1 MDAAAAAAEDAA
13 AQLSAARLQLEHQAL
28 KLSELEPLKHELEV
42 ALEQA
47 NDARDRLSH
56 VQRELAEVKAEAAA
70 RTPIGATVAQ
80 VRTVAGSLYPSFP
93 AHTPTPAPH
102 KADAHQFSALQQT
115 YTDRHAFTL
124 CAPAGC
130 CWCAA

>member
-47 NDARDRLSH
+47 NDASDRPRH
-56 VQRELAEVKAEAAA
+56 VQREPEE
-70 RTPIGATVAQ
+70 
-80 VRTVAGSLYPSFP
+80 
-93 AHTPTPAPH
+93 
-102 KADAHQFSALQQT
+102 
-115 YTDRHAFTL
+115 
-124 CAPAGC
+124 
-130 CWCAA
+130 